1 MIRLV
6 RSLSRDYLEHF
17 WPASPGSAK
26 EEKGSRDKGTGQEEK
41 KEEGCNR
48 VCRFPDT
55 VANRE
60 KKRDA
65 LMGLEEGWSHGG

>member
-1 MIRLV
+1 M
-6 RSLSRDYLEHF
+6 
-17 WPASPGSAK
+17 
-26 EEKGSRDKGTGQEEK
+26 SRDKGMEQDEK
-41 KEEGCNR
+41 EVRGCNR

>member
-1 MIRLV
+1 MIGLV
-6 RSLSRDYLEHF
+6 RSLSRDYLAHF
-17 WPASPGSAK
+17 WPASPGSVK
-26 EEKGSRDKGTGQEEK
+26 EEKVSRDKGTVQDE
-41 KEEGCNR
+41 KEERGCNR

>member
-6 RSLSRDYLEHF
+6 RSPSRDYLEHF

-55 VANRE
+55 AIYE
-60 KKRDA
+60 IKIQIK
-65 LMGLEEGWSHGG
+65 LGLYQIGRH

>member
-1 MIRLV
+1 MR
-6 RSLSRDYLEHF
+6 
-17 WPASPGSAK
+17 
-26 EEKGSRDKGTGQEEK
+26 EEKVSRDKGKVQAEK
-41 KEEGCNR
+41 EVRRCNR

-65 LMGLEEGWSHGG
+65 LMGLEEGWSHGGLKEEEFRSLRITLLQH